1 MNERGQLGFASINTQ
16 VGSNLPAYP
25 TPQWQLITEES
36 QFTAVL
42 PELMQTRAIGLD
54 IETSGLDPHEDAVR
68 LVQIAAEGHPVYI
81 IDCSQVTDLQF
92 LAPLFAARWPVKV
105 IHNAVFELK
114 FLENKHRMSF
124 CGIYDTMLASR
135 LLGNGFGYR
144 HGLDKVVERELGFY
158 LSKTM
163 QQSNWSSSTLSG
175 IQYDYA
181 AKDAAVLLDL
191 RKSQIPKLQSEALV
205 EVAKLEFDCTRAMAS
220 MMFNGV
226 YIDLDLLD
234 QQFNKL
240 SEQAVSYEFQ
250 LRQYFGDI
258 NLQSPQQL
266 NQALKKRGIN
276 ADSTRE
282 SALREFVVD
291 HPEIELLQQYKS
303 LLKIISSAL
312 QPLRANINPVTHR
325 VHSDFHQMGAS
336 SGRMSCGNPNMQN
349 MPRRS
354 DIRSL
359 VAAPPGH
366 KLIIADY
373 SQIELR
379 IIAEISEDPAMI
391 AAYREGQDIHRLTAS
406 LFSDKKPEDITR
418 EERQKA
424 KAVNFG
430 LVYGMGAQGLV
441 RYAKGSYGVEM
452 TLAEAE
458 YIKSSF
464 FRTYQGIADWHR
476 RIRRTMDQV
485 TFNAT
490 LSGRKR
496 YYKTDKRFISELYN
510 TPVQGTG
517 ADILKLALTILH
529 ERLQAT
535 SGKIVNCVHDEIV
548 VECLE
553 QDAAVI
559 AEIVRNS
566 MEDAGH
572 HFIKKVPIVADVLI
586 APNWSEK

>member
-1 MNERGQLGFASINTQ
+1 M
-16 VGSNLPAYP
+16 
-25 TPQWQLITEES
+25 
-36 QFTAVL
+36 
-42 PELMQTRAIGLD
+42 
-54 IETSGLDPHEDAVR
+54 
-68 LVQIAAEGHPVYI
+68 
-81 IDCSQVTDLQF
+81 
-92 LAPLFAARWPVKV
+92 
-105 IHNAVFELK
+105 
-114 FLENKHRMSF
+114 
-124 CGIYDTMLASR
+124 
-135 LLGNGFGYR
+135 
-144 HGLDKVVERELGFY
+144 
-158 LSKTM
+158 
-163 QQSNWSSSTLSG
+163 
-175 IQYDYA
+175 
-181 AKDAAVLLDL
+181 
-191 RKSQIPKLQSEALV
+191 
-205 EVAKLEFDCTRAMAS
+205 
-220 MMFNGV
+220 
-226 YIDLDLLD
+226 
-234 QQFNKL
+234 
-240 SEQAVSYEFQ
+240 
-250 LRQYFGDI
+250 
-258 NLQSPQQL
+258 
-266 NQALKKRGIN
+266 
-276 ADSTRE
+276 
-282 SALREFVVD
+282 REFVVD

-354 DIRSL
+354 DIRSI

-553 QDAAVI
+553 QDTAVI